1 MIITRSRNITVGY
14 VSIVILSLFP
24 SPFFLNARTDEKTQA
39 WLGTLHTD
47 TGYTL
52 PNAHL
57 PLQRAEWV
65 ADLRVE
71 RSSFIYFLGQFVS
84 YISMH
89 CRCTHWCSDCTST
102 FLINRK
108 ILAMLSISQE
118 KNNRIK
124 ILPRTLKLGTKTKQS
139 MRASSFTAMK
149 DTVLWFASPFL
160 FTRDNP
166 HVNNS

>member
-1 MIITRSRNITVGY
+1 
-14 VSIVILSLFP
+14 
-24 SPFFLNARTDEKTQA
+24 
-39 WLGTLHTD
+39 
-47 TGYTL
+47 
-52 PNAHL
+52 
-57 PLQRAEWV
+57 
-65 ADLRVE
+65 
-71 RSSFIYFLGQFVS
+71 
-84 YISMH
+84 MH

-149 DTVLWFASPFL
+149 DTVLRFASPFL